1 MVINQDGEYGVAK
14 GWEKNVNKFWVRDV
28 AGENI
33 QKIPTKQPCIMMNK
47 HFIIWNKI

>member
-14 GWEKNVNKFWVRDV
+14 RWEKNVNKFWVRDV
-28 AGENI
+28 ARGNI
-33 QKIPTKQPCIMMNK
+33 QKIPRKQPCVMMSK